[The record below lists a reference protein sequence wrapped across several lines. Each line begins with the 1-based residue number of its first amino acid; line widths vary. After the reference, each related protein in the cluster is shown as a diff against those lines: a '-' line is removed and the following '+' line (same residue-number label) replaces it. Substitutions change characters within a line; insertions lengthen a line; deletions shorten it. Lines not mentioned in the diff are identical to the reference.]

1 MNIFLWDS
9 YEEGEINNKIKYWVD
24 LWEDLIEN
32 FDNDSYGLNLVNPNL
47 LLMDIIDEIRFNRLK
62 NSRNRKKFIIEM
74 RKMLKSDPIIKNFFK
89 SDFTLIIKELESK
102 RPPEYL
108 LQLCEDISE
117 LFSEELYFNQSCDF
131 LKDILINSNWNQD
144 DEENIYLISQ
154 NLMVEFI
161 LIGYGLNTIKNLPSN
176 LFDKYTT
183 IVAEDGELLITKFP
197 LNLNSEDFQDGED
210 FNKNDYNEALKK
222 EIKSLSISDR
232 IERLKFYYDEQP
244 SEGYAILKVEGL
256 KGNVDLKIGNVNFY
270 KPKIENYVDK
280 TETND
285 FNVNKLKY
293 FVNENS
299 YSFIN
304 AAVKIKYRNLESAK
318 LLAVESIDKS
328 LDILRCHIHSEVP
341 FKIDSDNL
349 IIVDENG
356 KKVGDSYDSKNMPH
370 IKEINSFN
378 LEKFKESFSDDGDY
392 FTNIEQ
398 MLSDNKTK
406 KSFLA
411 DKLIY
416 SLHWYRKAFES
427 NNLEDKLLNYW
438 IVIENLVTF
447 DSQIG
452 NLVLPSNKNEN
463 KFSLVEE
470 LVPPIEIID
479 FIKRISK
486 DLYYY
491 LQVLTNNSQTNSE
504 ETRHLLELPKENIE
518 ACFLQ
523 PHIDII
529 KVDMKEF
536 IKNIPPLINLVPN
549 KIIKDK
555 IVFADKFYS
564 DNEFAYHEIIERLE
578 QTKHDLLLIYRYRNL
593 IVHNARF
600 DNTILPYYIEKAE
613 RFAGNILGTILYEYV
628 MDNTKTHKKILLS
641 KKVNIERMMVRLKNN
656 ETLDLWNSNL

>member
-62 NSRNRKKFIIEM
+62 NSGNKFFFLTKM
-74 RKMLKSDPIIKNFFK
+74 GKMLKSDPIIKKFFK
-89 SDFTLIIKELESK
+89 SDFTLIIKKLNSN

-117 LFSEELYFNQSCDF
+117 LFKEGLYFNQSCDF
-131 LKDILINSNWNQD
+131 LKDLLINSTWNQE
-144 DEENIYLISQ
+144 DEENISLISQ
-154 NLMVEFI
+154 NLIVEFI
-161 LIGYGLNTIKNLPSN
+161 LIGYSLNSIKNLPSN
-176 LFDKYTT
+176 LFDKYST
-183 IVAEDGELLITKFP
+183 IGAEYDKLLVTKFP
-197 LNLNSEDFQDGED
+197 LNLKSEDFQTGED
-210 FNKNDYNEALKK
+210 FNKSDYNEAVKH
-222 EIKSLSISDR
+222 EIASLSISDR
-232 IERLKFYYDEQP
+232 IERLKFYYDDQP

-270 KPKIENYVDK
+270 KPKIVDEN
-280 TETND
+280 ETDD

-293 FVNENS
+293 FGNEKS
-299 YSFIN
+299 SSFIN
-304 AAVKIKYRNLESAK
+304 AAVKIKYRDLEYAK
-318 LLAVESIDKS
+318 LLAVESIDKL
-328 LDILRCHIHSEVP
+328 LDILRVQIHSEVP
-341 FKIDSDNL
+341 FKIDSDKL

-356 KKVGDSYDSKNMPH
+356 KEVGRSHSSGNMPH
-370 IKEINSFN
+370 IKEINSYN
-378 LEKFKESFSDDGDY
+378 LERFKVSFSDDNDY
-392 FTNIEQ
+392 FSNIEQ

-438 IVIENLVTF
+438 IVMENLVTL

-470 LVPPIEIID
+470 LVPPIELID
-479 FIKRISK
+479 FIGRISK
-486 DLYYY
+486 DLYVY
-491 LQVLTNNSQTNSE
+491 LHNSTNHSQTNSE
-504 ETRHLLELPKENIE
+504 ETRHLLELPQENIE

-523 PHIDII
+523 PHIDEI

-613 RFAGNILGTILYEYV
+613 RFAGNILRTILYEYV

-641 KKVNIERMMVRLKNN
+641 KKVNIERMLVRLTNN
-656 ETLDLWNSNL
+656 ETLDLWNFNF

>member
-47 LLMDIIDEIRFNRLK
+47 LLMDIIDEIRFNRLRNSGNK
-62 NSRNRKKFIIEM
+62 NFFITKM
-74 RKMLKSDPIIKNFFK
+74 GKMLSSDPIIKNFFK
-89 SDFTLIIKELESK
+89 SDFTLIIKELQLNH
-102 RPPEYL
+102 PPEYI

-117 LFSEELYFNQSCDF
+117 LFKENLYFNQSCYF
-131 LKDILINSNWNQD
+131 LKDLLINSTWNQE
-144 DEENIYLISQ
+144 DEENISLISQ
-154 NLMVEFI
+154 NLIVEFI
-161 LIGYGLNTIKNLPSN
+161 LIGYSLNTVKNLPSN

-183 IVAEDGELLITKFP
+183 IGDEDDELLITKFP
-197 LNLNSEDFQDGED
+197 LNLNSEDFQAGED
-210 FNKNDYNEALKK
+210 FNKKDYNEAIKH

-256 KGNVDLKIGNVNFY
+256 KGNVDLKVGNVNFY

-293 FVNENS
+293 FGNENNS
-299 YSFIN
+299 SFIN
-304 AAVKIKYRNLESAK
+304 AAVKIKYRDLESAK
-318 LLAVESIDKS
+318 LLAVESIDKL

-341 FKIDSDNL
+341 LKINSDEL

-356 KKVGDSYDSKNMPH
+356 KEFGTSYDSKNMPH
-370 IKEINSFN
+370 IKNINSYN
-378 LEKFKESFSDDGDY
+378 LEKFKVIFSDDDEY
-392 FTNIEQ
+392 FTNIKQ

-411 DKLIY
+411 DKLVN

-438 IVIENLVTF
+438 IIIENLVTL

-470 LVPPIEIID
+470 LIPPIELID
-479 FIKRISK
+479 FIGRISK
-486 DLYYY
+486 DLYFY
-491 LQVLTNNSQTNSE
+491 LHDLISSSQSDSE
-504 ETRHLLELPKENIE
+504 ETRYLLELPKENIE

-523 PHIDII
+523 PHIDVI
-529 KVDMKEF
+529 KVDMKKF

-600 DNTILPYYIEKAE
+600 DSTILPYYIEKAE
-613 RFAGNILGTILYEYV
+613 RFAGNILRTILYEFV

-641 KKVNIERMMVRLKNN
+641 KKVKMERMMVKLKNN
-656 ETLDLWNSNL
+656 ETLDLWDF

>member
-1 MNIFLWDS
+1 MNIFLWNS

-62 NSRNRKKFIIEM
+62 NSRNCEFFLTQM
-74 RKMLKSDPIIKNFFK
+74 GKMLKLDPIIKKSFK
-89 SDFTLIIKELESK
+89 SDFTLIIRELESK
-102 RPPEYL
+102 HPPEYL
-108 LQLCEDISE
+108 LQLCEDVSE
-117 LFSEELYFNQSCDF
+117 LFREGLYFNQSCDF
-131 LKDILINSNWNQD
+131 LKDILINPMWNQD
-144 DEENIYLISQ
+144 DEENISLISQ

-161 LIGYGLNTIKNLPSN
+161 LIGCGLNRIKNLPSN

-183 IVAEDGELLITKFP
+183 IGVEDDELLITKFP
-197 LNLNSEDFQDGED
+197 LKLSPDDFQDGED
-210 FNKNDYNEALKK
+210 LNKNDYNEAIKN

-256 KGNVDLKIGNVNFY
+256 IGNVDLKIGNVNFY

-293 FVNENS
+293 FGNEIS
-299 YSFIN
+299 SSFIN
-304 AAVKIKYRNLESAK
+304 AAVKIKYRDLESAE
-318 LLAVESIDKS
+318 LLAVKSIDKS
-328 LDILRCHIHSEVP
+328 LDVLRCYVHSEVP

-356 KKVGDSYDSKNMPH
+356 KEVGGKHSSENMPQTKD
-370 IKEINSFN
+370 IYYFN
-378 LEKFKESFSDDGDY
+378 MEKFEVSLSDDDHY

-411 DKLIY
+411 DKLIN

-438 IVIENLVTF
+438 IVIENLVTL
-447 DSQIG
+447 DSKIG
-452 NLVLPSNKNEN
+452 NLFLPSNKNEN

-470 LVPPIEIID
+470 LVPPIELID
-479 FIKRISK
+479 FIGRISK
-486 DLYYY
+486 DLHRY
-491 LQVLTNNSQTNSE
+491 LTDLNEYFEINSE
-504 ETRHLLELPKENIE
+504 DTRHLLELPQENID

-523 PHIDII
+523 PHIDVI

-564 DNEFAYHEIIERLE
+564 DNEFAYQKIIERLY

-600 DNTILPYYIEKAE
+600 DSTILPYYIEKAE
-613 RFAGNILGTILYEYV
+613 RFAGNILRTILYEFV
-628 MDNTKTHKKILLS
+628 MDNTKTHEKILLS
-641 KKVNIERMMVRLKNN
+641 KKVKIQRMMDKLKNN
-656 ETLDLWNSNL
+656 DSLDLWDF

>member
-9 YEEGEINNKIKYWVD
+9 YEEGEINSKIKYWVD

-47 LLMDIIDEIRFNRLK
+47 LLMDIIDEIRFNRLRNSGNK
-62 NSRNRKKFIIEM
+62 NFFITKM
-74 RKMLKSDPIIKNFFK
+74 GKMLNSDPIIKKLFK
-89 SDFTLIIKELESK
+89 SDFTLIIKELNSN

-108 LQLCEDISE
+108 IQLCEDISE
-117 LFSEELYFNQSCDF
+117 LFGEGLYFYQSCDF
-131 LKDILINSNWNQD
+131 LKGLLLNTTSNQD
-144 DEENIYLISQ
+144 DEKNISLISQ

-161 LIGYGLNTIKNLPSN
+161 LIGYSLNTIINFPSN

-183 IVAEDGELLITKFP
+183 IGSEDDELLITKFP
-197 LNLNSEDFQDGED
+197 LNLKSEDFQDGED
-210 FNKNDYNEALKK
+210 FNKNDYNEAIKH

-270 KPKIENYVDK
+270 KPKIENYVGK
-280 TETND
+280 TETNVFD
-285 FNVNKLKY
+285 VNKLKY
-293 FVNENS
+293 FGNETTP
-299 YSFIN
+299 SFIN
-304 AAVKIKYRNLESAK
+304 AAVKIKYRDLESAK

-341 FKIDSDNL
+341 FKINSDKL
-349 IIVDENG
+349 IIVDGNG
-356 KKVGDSYDSKNMPH
+356 KKVGISLSSNNMPH
-370 IKEINSFN
+370 IKEINSYDLENFN
-378 LEKFKESFSDDGDY
+378 VSFSNNEDY
-392 FTNIEQ
+392 FSNIEQ
-398 MLSDNKTK
+398 MLSENKSK
-406 KSFLA
+406 NSFLA

-438 IVIENLVTF
+438 IIIENLVTLE
-447 DSQIG
+447 SQIE

-470 LVPPIEIID
+470 LVPPIELTD
-479 FIKRISK
+479 FIRHISK

-491 LQVLTNNSQTNSE
+491 LKHLICYSQSNSE
-504 ETRHLLELPKENIE
+504 ETRNLLELPKENIE

-523 PHIDII
+523 PHTDVI

-536 IKNIPPLINLVPN
+536 IKNIPPLINLIPN
-549 KIIKDK
+549 KLIKDK
-555 IVFADKFYS
+555 IIFANNFYS
-564 DNEFAYHEIIERLE
+564 DNEFAYHEIIEHLE
-578 QTKHDLLLIYRYRNL
+578 QTKYDLLLIYRYRNL

-600 DNTILPYYIEKAE
+600 DSTILPYYIEKAE
-613 RFAGNILGTILYEYV
+613 RFAGNILRTILYDFV

-641 KKVNIERMMVRLKNN
+641 KKVKIERMMVRLKNN
-656 ETLDLWNSNL
+656 ETLDLWDS

>member
-1 MNIFLWDS
+1 MNIFLWNS

-62 NSRNRKKFIIEM
+62 NSRNCEFFLTQM
-74 RKMLKSDPIIKNFFK
+74 GKMLKLDPIIKKSFK
-89 SDFTLIIKELESK
+89 SDFTLIIRELESK
-102 RPPEYL
+102 HPPEYL
-108 LQLCEDISE
+108 LQLCEDVSE
-117 LFSEELYFNQSCDF
+117 LFREGLYFNQSCDF
-131 LKDILINSNWNQD
+131 LKDILINPMWNQD
-144 DEENIYLISQ
+144 DEENISLISQ

-161 LIGYGLNTIKNLPSN
+161 LIGCGLNRIKNLPSN

-183 IVAEDGELLITKFP
+183 IGVEDDELLITKFP
-197 LNLNSEDFQDGED
+197 LKLSPDDFQDGED
-210 FNKNDYNEALKK
+210 LNKNDYNEAIKN

-293 FVNENS
+293 FGNEIS
-299 YSFIN
+299 SSFIN
-304 AAVKIKYRNLESAK
+304 AAVKIKYRDLESAE
-318 LLAVESIDKS
+318 LLAVKSIDKS
-328 LDILRCHIHSEVP
+328 LDVLRCYVHSEVP

-356 KKVGDSYDSKNMPH
+356 KEVGGKHSSENMPQTKD
-370 IKEINSFN
+370 IYSYNM
-378 LEKFKESFSDDGDY
+378 EKFEVSFSDDDHY

-411 DKLIY
+411 DKLIN

-438 IVIENLVTF
+438 IVIENLVTL
-447 DSQIG
+447 DSKIG
-452 NLVLPSNKNEN
+452 NLFLPSNKNEN

-470 LVPPIEIID
+470 LVPPIELID
-479 FIKRISK
+479 FIGRISK
-486 DLYYY
+486 DLHRY
-491 LQVLTNNSQTNSE
+491 LTDLNEYFEINSE
-504 ETRHLLELPKENIE
+504 DTQHLLELPQENID

-523 PHIDII
+523 PHIDVI

-564 DNEFAYHEIIERLE
+564 DNEFAYQKIIERLY

-600 DNTILPYYIEKAE
+600 DSTILPYYIEKAE
-613 RFAGNILGTILYEYV
+613 RFAGNILRTILYEFV
-628 MDNTKTHKKILLS
+628 MDNTKTHEKILLS
-641 KKVNIERMMVRLKNN
+641 KKVKIQRMMDKLKNN
-656 ETLDLWNSNL
+656 DSLDLWDF

>member
-1 MNIFLWDS
+1 MNIFLWNS

-398 MLSDNKTK
+398 MLSDSKTK

-470 LVPPIEIID
+470 LVPPIELID
-479 FIKRISK
+479 FIGRISI

-491 LQVLTNNSQTNSE
+491 LQKLTNSSQSNSE
-504 ETRHLLELPKENIE
+504 ATRHLLELPKENIE

-523 PHIDII
+523 PHIDVI

-555 IVFADKFYS
+555 IAFADKFYS
-564 DNEFAYHEIIERLE
+564 DNDFAYQEIIERLD

-600 DNTILPYYIEKAE
+600 DSTILPYYIKKAE
-613 RFAGNILGTILYEYV
+613 RFAGNILRTILSEFV
-628 MDNTKTHKKILLS
+628 MDNTKTHEKILLS
-641 KKVNIERMMVRLKNN
+641 KKVKIQRMLDKLKNN
-656 ETLDLWNSNL
+656 DSLDLWDF

>member
-62 NSRNRKKFIIEM
+62 NSGNKFFFLTKM
-74 RKMLKSDPIIKNFFK
+74 GKMLKSDPIIKKFFK
-89 SDFTLIIKELESK
+89 SDFTLIIKKLNSN

-117 LFSEELYFNQSCDF
+117 LFKEGLYFNQSCDF
-131 LKDILINSNWNQD
+131 LKDLLINSTWNQE
-144 DEENIYLISQ
+144 DEENISLISQ
-154 NLMVEFI
+154 NLIVEFI
-161 LIGYGLNTIKNLPSN
+161 LIGYSLNSIKNLPSN
-176 LFDKYTT
+176 LFDKYST
-183 IVAEDGELLITKFP
+183 IGAEYDKLLVTKFP
-197 LNLNSEDFQDGED
+197 LNLKSEDFQTGED
-210 FNKNDYNEALKK
+210 FNKSDYNEAVKH
-222 EIKSLSISDR
+222 EIASLSISDR
-232 IERLKFYYDEQP
+232 IERLKFYYDDQP

-270 KPKIENYVDK
+270 KPKIVDEN
-280 TETND
+280 ETDD

-293 FVNENS
+293 FGNEKS
-299 YSFIN
+299 SSFIN
-304 AAVKIKYRNLESAK
+304 AAVKIKYRDLEYAK
-318 LLAVESIDKS
+318 LLAVESIDKL
-328 LDILRCHIHSEVP
+328 LDILRVQIHSEVP
-341 FKIDSDNL
+341 FKIDSDKL

-356 KKVGDSYDSKNMPH
+356 KEVGRSHSSGNMPH
-370 IKEINSFN
+370 IKEINSYN
-378 LEKFKESFSDDGDY
+378 LERFKVSFSDDNDY
-392 FTNIEQ
+392 FSNIEQ

-427 NNLEDKLLNYW
+427 NNLEDKLLNHW
-438 IVIENLVTF
+438 IVMENLVTL

-470 LVPPIEIID
+470 LVPPIELID
-479 FIKRISK
+479 FIGRISK
-486 DLYYY
+486 DLYVY
-491 LQVLTNNSQTNSE
+491 LHNSTNHSQTNSE
-504 ETRHLLELPKENIE
+504 ETRHLLELPQENIE

-523 PHIDII
+523 PHIDEI

-613 RFAGNILGTILYEYV
+613 RFAGNILRTILYEYV

-641 KKVNIERMMVRLKNN
+641 KKVNIERMLVRLTNN
-656 ETLDLWNSNL
+656 ETLDLWNFNF

>member
-32 FDNDSYGLNLVNPNL
+32 FDNDSYGLNLINPNL
-47 LLMDIIDEIRFNRLK
+47 LIMDIIDEIRFNRLK
-62 NSRNRKKFIIEM
+62 NSGNKNFFLTKM
-74 RKMLKSDPIIKNFFK
+74 GKMLKSDPIIKKFFK
-89 SDFTLIIKELESK
+89 SDFTLIIKELNSN

-108 LQLCEDISE
+108 LQLCENISE
-117 LFSEELYFNQSCDF
+117 LFKEGLYFNQSCDF
-131 LKDILINSNWNQD
+131 LKDLLINSTWNQE
-144 DEENIYLISQ
+144 DEENISLISQ
-154 NLMVEFI
+154 NLIVEFI
-161 LIGYGLNTIKNLPSN
+161 LIGYSLNTIKNLPSN
-176 LFDKYTT
+176 LFDKYST
-183 IVAEDGELLITKFP
+183 IGAEDDELLVTKIP
-197 LNLNSEDFQDGED
+197 LNLKSEDFQAGGD
-210 FNKNDYNEALKK
+210 FNKIDYNEAVIN
-222 EIKSLSISDR
+222 EIASLSISDR
-232 IERLKFYYDEQP
+232 IERLKFYYDDQP

-256 KGNVDLKIGNVNFY
+256 KGDVDLKIGNVNFY
-270 KPKIENYVDK
+270 KPKIVDK
-280 TETND
+280 IETDD
-285 FNVNKLKY
+285 FNINKLKY
-293 FVNENS
+293 FINEKS
-299 YSFIN
+299 SSFIN
-304 AAVKIKYRNLESAK
+304 AAVKINYRDLEYAK

-328 LDILRCHIHSEVP
+328 LDILRVQIHSELP
-341 FKIDSDNL
+341 FKIDSDKL

-356 KKVGDSYDSKNMPH
+356 KKVGGSYSYGNMPQF
-370 IKEINSFN
+370 KEINSYN
-378 LEKFKESFSDDGDY
+378 LERFKVIFSDEDDY
-392 FTNIEQ
+392 FSNIEQ

-406 KSFLA
+406 KSFLT

>member
-62 NSRNRKKFIIEM
+62 NSGNKFFFLTKM
-74 RKMLKSDPIIKNFFK
+74 GKMLKSDPIIKKFFK
-89 SDFTLIIKELESK
+89 SDFTLIIKKLNSN

-117 LFSEELYFNQSCDF
+117 LFKEGLYFNQSCDF
-131 LKDILINSNWNQD
+131 LKDLLINSTWNQE
-144 DEENIYLISQ
+144 DEENISLISQ
-154 NLMVEFI
+154 NLIVEFI
-161 LIGYGLNTIKNLPSN
+161 LIGYSLNSIKNLPSN
-176 LFDKYTT
+176 LFDKYST
-183 IVAEDGELLITKFP
+183 IGAEDDKLLVTKFP
-197 LNLNSEDFQDGED
+197 LNLKSEDFQTGED
-210 FNKNDYNEALKK
+210 FNKSDYNEAVKH
-222 EIKSLSISDR
+222 EIASLSISDR
-232 IERLKFYYDEQP
+232 IERLKFYYDDQP

-270 KPKIENYVDK
+270 KPKIVDEN
-280 TETND
+280 ETDD

-293 FVNENS
+293 FGNEKS
-299 YSFIN
+299 SSFIN
-304 AAVKIKYRNLESAK
+304 AAVKIKYRDLEYAK

-328 LDILRCHIHSEVP
+328 LDILRVQIHSEVP
-341 FKIDSDNL
+341 FKIDSDKL

-356 KKVGDSYDSKNMPH
+356 KEVGRSHSSGNMPH
-370 IKEINSFN
+370 IKEINSYN
-378 LEKFKESFSDDGDY
+378 LERFKVSFSDDNDY
-392 FTNIEQ
+392 FSNIEQ

-438 IVIENLVTF
+438 IVMENLVTL

-470 LVPPIEIID
+470 LVPPIELID
-479 FIKRISK
+479 FIGRISK
-486 DLYYY
+486 DLYVY
-491 LQVLTNNSQTNSE
+491 LHNSTNHSQTNSE
-504 ETRHLLELPKENIE
+504 ETRHLLELPQENIE

-523 PHIDII
+523 PHIDEI

-613 RFAGNILGTILYEYV
+613 RFAGNILRTILYEYV

-641 KKVNIERMMVRLKNN
+641 KKVNIERMLVRLTNN
-656 ETLDLWNSNL
+656 ETLDLWNFNF

>member
-1 MNIFLWDS
+1 MNIFLWNS

-62 NSRNRKKFIIEM
+62 NSRNSEFFLTQM
-74 RKMLKSDPIIKNFFK
+74 GKMLKLDPIIKKSFK
-89 SDFTLIIKELESK
+89 SDFTLIIRELESK
-102 RPPEYL
+102 HPPEYL
-108 LQLCEDISE
+108 LQLCEDVSE
-117 LFSEELYFNQSCDF
+117 LFREGLYFNQSCDF
-131 LKDILINSNWNQD
+131 LKDILINPMWNQD
-144 DEENIYLISQ
+144 DEENISLISQ

-161 LIGYGLNTIKNLPSN
+161 LIGCGLNRIKNLPSN

-183 IVAEDGELLITKFP
+183 IGVEDDELLITKFP
-197 LNLNSEDFQDGED
+197 LKLSPDDFQDGED
-210 FNKNDYNEALKK
+210 LNKNDYNEAIKN

-256 KGNVDLKIGNVNFY
+256 IGNVDLKIGNVNFY

-293 FVNENS
+293 FGNEIS
-299 YSFIN
+299 SSFIN
-304 AAVKIKYRNLESAK
+304 AAVKIKYRDLESAE
-318 LLAVESIDKS
+318 LLAVKSIDKS
-328 LDILRCHIHSEVP
+328 LDVLRCYVHSEVP

-356 KKVGDSYDSKNMPH
+356 KEVGGKHSSENMPQTKD
-370 IKEINSFN
+370 IYYFN
-378 LEKFKESFSDDGDY
+378 MEKFEVSLSDDDHY

-411 DKLIY
+411 DKLIN

-438 IVIENLVTF
+438 IVIENLVTL
-447 DSQIG
+447 DSKIG
-452 NLVLPSNKNEN
+452 NLFLPSNKNEN

-470 LVPPIEIID
+470 LVPPIELID
-479 FIKRISK
+479 FIGRISK
-486 DLYYY
+486 DLHRY
-491 LQVLTNNSQTNSE
+491 LTDLNEYFEINSE
-504 ETRHLLELPKENIE
+504 DTRHLLELPQENID

-523 PHIDII
+523 PHIDVI

-564 DNEFAYHEIIERLE
+564 DNEFAYQKIIERLY

-600 DNTILPYYIEKAE
+600 DSTILPYYIEKAE
-613 RFAGNILGTILYEYV
+613 RFAGNILRTILYEFV
-628 MDNTKTHKKILLS
+628 MDNTKTHEKILLS
-641 KKVNIERMMVRLKNN
+641 KKVKIQRMMDKLKNN
-656 ETLDLWNSNL
+656 DSLDLWDF